1 MYYRRALCILGFLLN
16 VVVSRVCAQS
26 GGTPTRT
33 FPVNSQRPLAPAKGV
48 GSRQVSDTVH
58 FDISRELASQLLSF
72 DEIYQI
78 ALQHSPAVRLEN
90 AVIDT
95 KASIINY
102 TKVAVLQNLS
112 PFVNY
117 SRGNQLLV
125 GSGSSSF
132 DFAQVSNGYRMGIN
146 LQLPMSD
153 VVGRRYKLQQ
163 GRAELQG
170 ALAQRDLAK
179 LALKRELNRVYQ
191 TLITAQRMLRIR
203 LRDEQAAL
211 MMYRV
216 AEVNMQQGK
225 LDPADYAR
233 SSNQYSLA
241 QITTEKERGEFM
253 AAFRD
258 LEILVGVRMIQLQVS
273 H

>member
-1 MYYRRALCILGFLLN
+1 MLVFVLNLGA
-16 VVVSRVCAQS
+16 SQVCAQP

-33 FPVNSQRPLAPAKGV
+33 FPVSSQRPSAPAKGV
-48 GSRQVSDTVH
+48 ESRPVSDTGH

-72 DEIYQI
+72 EGIYQI